1 MVMPIEIKLGSKIHH
16 ARTGIDASRRAGS
29 VGRRLSRRI
38 DRTRVVGRDVIER
51 NRVMLSMR
59 RWSVVNINIKGWRLV
74 LVVVVVRLVLKGKCQ
89 CTRIRQCRRRW
100 LVP

>member
-1 MVMPIEIKLGSKIHH
+1 MVMPIEIKLVGSKIHH
-16 ARTGIDASRRAGS
+16 ARTGIDAGRRTGS

-59 RWSVVNINIKGWRLV
+59 RRSAVYINIKG
-74 LVVVVVRLVLKGKCQ
+74 
-89 CTRIRQCRRRW
+89 
-100 LVP
+100 